1 MKEKENIDITAED
14 KPERLDVHNRQ
25 QMKDAFGEDITVRR
39 AGTSETTEYIAKE
52 KPLKPRGIH
61 TPNDL
66 ETGEKVM
73 RIATGQ
79 GRRIFE
85 NPLQLAISAQDFE
98 QWCIDKN
105 ITPSFAGLSYYLG
118 ISKDTLIKYTHDK
131 TEYLCYSIRDTITG
145 EYIYSSNDKKK
156 LQLYIDR
163 NSIVEDIDIN
173 KETGEVKGK
182 DNTESNIG
190 NIEHGKCKSMQQK
203 IDDGEFE
210 VVTATTTFADTLA
223 PIKNLLEI
231 VNINNAEHAK
241 NAGWQIFLA
250 KNNFGITDHY
260 SDEQQIAIKP
270 ANPLDDMSDEQIL
283 KAAQSLPDDEEGTS
297 EKGGPAHKE

>member
-1 MKEKENIDITAED
+1 MDI
-14 KPERLDVHNRQ
+14 HNREEI
-25 QMKDAFGEDITVRR
+25 KDSFGEDITVRHC
-39 AGTSETTEYIAKE
+39 GTSETTEYIAKE

-61 TPNDL
+61 TPNNL

-79 GRRIFE
+79 GRRIFD
-85 NPLQLAISAQDFE
+85 NPLQLAISAQNFE

-131 TEYLCYSIRDTITG
+131 TEYICYSIRDTISG
-145 EYIYSSNDKKK
+145 NYIYSSNDKHK
-156 LQLYIDR
+156 LKLYIER
-163 NSIVEDIDIN
+163 NNIVEDISIN
-173 KETGEVKGK
+173 KDIGEIKE
-182 DNTESNIG
+182 ESNTS
-190 NIEHGKCKSMQQK
+190 NIEYGKCKSIQQK

-231 VNINNAEHAK
+231 VNINNAENAK

-260 SDEQQIAIKP
+260 ADEQQVTFKAS
-270 ANPLDDMSDEQIL
+270 NPLDDMSDEAIL
-283 KAAQSLPDDEEGTS
+283 QAAQSLPDDES
-297 EKGGPAHKE
+297 DISKK

>member
-1 MKEKENIDITAED
+1 MRDKDSIDITAED
-14 KPERLDVHNRQ
+14 EPEKLDVHSRQ
-25 QMKDAFGEDITVRR
+25 QMQAAFGEDISVRHC
-39 AGTSETTEYIAKE
+39 GMSETTEYIAKE
-52 KPLKPRGIH
+52 KPLKPRGAH
-61 TPNDL
+61 TPNNL

-79 GRRIFE
+79 GKRIFD
-85 NPLQLAISAQDFE
+85 NPLQLAISAQNFE

-118 ISKDTLIKYTHDK
+118 ISKDTLIKYTNDK

-145 EYIYSSNDKKK
+145 DYIYSTNDKHK
-156 LQLYIDR
+156 LELYIER
-163 NSIVEDIDIN
+163 NNIVDIN
-173 KETGEVKGK
+173 SSKDEVKEI
-182 DNTESNIG
+182 DNTESNKG
-190 NIEHGKCKSMQQK
+190 NIEYGKCKSIQQK
-203 IDDGEFE
+203 IDSGEFE

-260 SDEQQIAIKP
+260 ADEQQIAIK
-270 ANPLDDMSDEQIL
+270 ATNPLDDISDEQIL
-283 KAAQSLPDDEEGTS
+283 KLAGDRPDSDSGNHQS
-297 EKGGPAHKE
+297 GGA

>member
-1 MKEKENIDITAED
+1 MN
-14 KPERLDVHNRQ
+14 VHSREEI
-25 QMKDAFGEDITVRR
+25 KDAFGEDITVRR

-52 KPLKPRGIH
+52 KPLKPRGIS

-118 ISKDTLIKYTHDK
+118 ISKDTLIKYTNDRS
-131 TEYLCYSIRDTITG
+131 EYLCYSIRDTVSG
-145 EYIYSSNDKKK
+145 NYIYSTNDKHK
-156 LQLYIDR
+156 LELYIERNNIVDMDR
-163 NSIVEDIDIN
+163 D
-173 KETGEVKGK
+173 TGEVKENAGS
-182 DNTESNIG
+182 NTAI
-190 NIEHGKCKSMQQK
+190 GKCKSMQQK

-210 VVTATTTFADTLA
+210 VLTATTTFADTLA

-260 SDEQQIAIKP
+260 ADEQQIAIKP
-270 ANPLDDMSDEQIL
+270 RNPFDEMSDEQIL
-283 KAAQSLPDDEEGTS
+283 NLAKDLPDDEEGIS
-297 EKGGPAHKE
+297 EKEKPAHNE

>member
-1 MKEKENIDITAED
+1 MSEKKNIDITAED
-14 KPERLDVHNRQ
+14 EPEKLDVHNRQ
-25 QMKDAFGEDITVRR
+25 QMKEAFGEDITVKR
-39 AGTSETTEYIAKE
+39 AGMSTTTEYIAKE

-61 TPNDL
+61 TPNNL
-66 ETGEKVM
+66 ETGEKIM

-79 GRRIFE
+79 GKRIFD
-85 NPLQLAISAQDFE
+85 NPLQLAISAQNFE

-118 ISKDTLIKYTHDK
+118 ISKDTLIKYTQDK

-145 EYIYSSNDKKK
+145 EYIYSSNNKEK

-163 NSIVEDIDIN
+163 NSIVEDI
-173 KETGEVKGK
+173 KEVNGK
-182 DNTESNIG
+182 DNTESNIE
-190 NIEHGKCKSMQQK
+190 NIEHGKCKSIQQK
-203 IDDGEFE
+203 IDNGELE
-210 VVTATTTFADTLA
+210 IVTATTTFADTLA

-231 VNINNAEHAK
+231 VNINKAEHAR

-260 SDEQQIAIKP
+260 ADEQQIAIKP
-270 ANPLDDMSDEQIL
+270 ANPIDEMTDEQIL
-283 KAAQSLPDDEEGTS
+283 KAAQSLPDDESTTS
-297 EKGGPAHKE
+297 KK